1 MALIEQR
8 LAQLGLRL
16 PAPIQPPPG
25 VTLPFAFVQIQGT
38 RVLFSGHG
46 PLNDDGSVAG
56 PLGKLGQDLN
66 VEQGYEQAQR
76 VALAV
81 LGSLKRAIGDLDR
94 IAAWTRVFGM
104 VNCTPD
110 FTAQPAVVNG
120 FSHLILELYGE
131 DRGMHT
137 RSAVGMAALPFNIP
151 VEIEGE
157 VLLHG

>member
-8 LAQLGLRL
+8 LAQLGLKL
-16 PAPIQPPPG
+16 PAQIQPPPG
-25 VTLPFAFVQIQGT
+25 VSLPFAFVQIQGT

-46 PLNDDGSVAG
+46 PLNDDGSIAE
-56 PLGKLGQDLN
+56 PLGKLGQDLTI
-66 VEQGYEQAQR
+66 EQGSEQARR
-76 VALAV
+76 VALSV
-81 LGSLKRAIGDLDR
+81 LGSLKRALGDLDR
-94 IAAWTRVFGM
+94 ISAWTRVFGM

-110 FTAQPAVVNG
+110 FAAQPAVING

-157 VLLHG
+157 VALHG

>member
-16 PAPIQPPPG
+16 PAQIQPPLG

-46 PLNDDGSVAG
+46 PLNDDGSVAE
-56 PLGKLGQDLN
+56 PLGRLGQDLT
-66 VEQGYEQAQR
+66 VEQAAGRRGGWRCRSWGAWR
-76 VALAV
+76 
-81 LGSLKRAIGDLDR
+81 GRS
-94 IAAWTRVFGM
+94 AAWTRVFGM

-110 FTAQPAVVNG
+110 FAAWPPVING
-120 FSHLILELYGE
+120 FSHLLLELYGE
-131 DRGMHT
+131 DRGMH
-137 RSAVGMAALPFNIP
+137 SAVGMAALPFNIP
-151 VEIEGE
+151 VELERE